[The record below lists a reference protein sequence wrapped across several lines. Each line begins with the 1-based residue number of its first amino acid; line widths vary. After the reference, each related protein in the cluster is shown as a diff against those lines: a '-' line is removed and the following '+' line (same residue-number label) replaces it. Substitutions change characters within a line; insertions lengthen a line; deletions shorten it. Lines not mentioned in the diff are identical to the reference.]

1 MAWPRWKNAK
11 PNYATTNHNIYNE
24 RNKKKGRPCKRR
36 RYEVKKNLNIT
47 GIKIKQAMARHRQ
60 EWRKTLLEVT
70 YHSGLWCSRKIRR
83 NQQRH
88 QSLNCLAE
96 TADISELKLNET
108 RCYKMLTMTFLPGP
122 ILRTVTPSHC
132 PSFISSSPGG
142 IRFSESTAVIS
153 TISNI
158 KYLQFQP
165 QTVRQTDCKPRLSI

>member
-1 MAWPRWKNAK
+1 
-11 PNYATTNHNIYNE
+11 
-24 RNKKKGRPCKRR
+24 
-36 RYEVKKNLNIT
+36 
-47 GIKIKQAMARHRQ
+47 MARHRQ

>member
-1 MAWPRWKNAK
+1 
-11 PNYATTNHNIYNE
+11 
-24 RNKKKGRPCKRR
+24 
-36 RYEVKKNLNIT
+36 
-47 GIKIKQAMARHRQ
+47 MARDCQ
-60 EWRKTLLEVT
+60 ECRKTLLEVM
-70 YHSGLWCSRKIRR
+70 YRSGLWCSRRIR

-142 IRFSESTAVIS
+142 IRLSESTAVIS

-165 QTVRQTDCKPRLSI
+165 QTVRDWLYTLIIIYIKLKDNKQ